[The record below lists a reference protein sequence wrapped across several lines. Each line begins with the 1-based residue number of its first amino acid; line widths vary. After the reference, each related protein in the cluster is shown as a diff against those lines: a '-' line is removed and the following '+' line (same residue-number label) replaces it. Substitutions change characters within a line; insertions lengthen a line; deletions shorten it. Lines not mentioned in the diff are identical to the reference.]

1 MNKYIVKKFDT
12 ELEIDSN
19 WDKKEWE
26 NIHPIIL
33 KNTMG
38 DTPKFLPK
46 TEVKL
51 MYNNKYIYA
60 IFKVEDKFIRSVND
74 EINSPVSNDSCVE
87 FFFTPAM
94 DTSLGYFNLEVNAGG
109 TPLFRFQK
117 RRNVGKVE
125 VDLEDIKSIKIAH
138 SLPKVVEPEI
148 LEPTTW
154 TIEYQIP
161 ITMLEKYFNI
171 KVPSSGVK
179 WRANFYK
186 CGDETSNPHYL
197 TWNKVENEIPDF
209 HLPEYFG
216 QIEFE

>member
-60 IFKVEDKFIRSVND
+60 IFKVEDKFIRSVNE